1 MDQQEQDAAE
11 GETLDQQLPQRPQTV
26 PTNARP
32 PVPSSATSN
41 NPKTRRT
48 SAVTRKRNDDT
59 FFNTM
64 GLDLRLES
72 SSIAASTAVGGV
84 SATQGRVDEEGLEE
98 EDEKDASIKTKGRS
112 KDPGSTFSRPGSGAT
127 VGSEAFFTS
136 GDDGGASIIP
146 RATGSITSR
155 GSAPTT
161 TLLQMVA
168 YPSSTADSDAE
179 LLPENSGQLLKREL
193 TQSRMEQLIIEYG
206 TDANATVSAKF
217 LDTPPPFGASDLADI
232 IDGVMGR
239 VAAEMGV
246 SVQEVAGAH
255 LPGASTR
262 NAITVPHGGLTPA
275 QMYLKIKT
283 VSYANAEMGKKLER
297 ANHCISDLTGK
308 LATAEGE
315 KLMSSMMI
323 DKLKKDLAAAEFRA
337 KTAEAAVNAYNTM
350 LEESKKKIQTASEA
364 AGTFEN
370 SPNIVS
376 LTLCGKT
383 KGKKTRFHQDHER
396 GDASSDGDLKTDSE
410 MEFDRNEDPT
420 RITRRVLRDTSK
432 MLAAKKN
439 FDPPTALSVGLNSCL
454 DKEDKL
460 CNQKTPMN
468 PNARLPDKQLVSASS
483 FRRSNK
489 VSRLV
494 HVAADHV
501 NHLSNV
507 LSAQT
512 QQLLAS
518 RTPSEYLKTL
528 HSQLEGMTHALHECI
543 DALAEERRLRDKW
556 RGKWE
561 KASWQLKR
569 ELEQRRRETE
579 GRESGRFRD
588 GYLVNGLEPVAWS
601 RAGVDVLE
609 SFLATQQIYGGSAPG
624 AASDAAMAQR
634 RRLVKTAPE
643 TSVRRARANEFDESV
658 LLQCEIE
665 EDGLRSKSACNT
677 NRPKYKSES
686 AVPIDANARFLLK
699 QKLSKSD
706 RDYQADYVPRIPT
719 ARTEIEVDYSVDK
732 RLVDSAQSSAK
743 SPPSTLDRTLVRMR
757 PKKINYTIP
766 SVSSVQPFENPLIKK
781 TMRKKSPASA
791 IKTHWATSDKI

>member
-1 MDQQEQDAAE
+1 MDQQEQDAAAE
-11 GETLDQQLPQRPQTV
+11 GDTLDEQLSQRPQTV
-26 PTNARP
+26 PNSARP
-32 PVPSSATSN
+32 PAPSSAASN

-48 SAVTRKRNDDT
+48 SAITRKRNDDT

-72 SSIAASTAVGGV
+72 SLISESPGVGGV
-84 SATQGRVDEEGLEE
+84 SEGFEE
-98 EDEKDASIKTKGRS
+98 EDDKDTSSKTK
-112 KDPGSTFSRPGSGAT
+112 KAQPGSTFSRPGSGAT

-136 GDDGGASIIP
+136 GDDTGAA

-155 GSAPTT
+155 GNAPPTT
-161 TLLQMVA
+161 MLQMVA
-168 YPSSTADSDAE
+168 YPSSNADSDAE
-179 LLPENSGQLLKREL
+179 LPQENSTNLLKREL
-193 TQSRMEQLIIEYG
+193 TQGRMEQLIIEYG
-206 TDANATVSAKF
+206 TDANASVSAKF

-232 IDGVMGR
+232 LDGVMSR

-246 SVQEVAGAH
+246 TVQEVAGAH

-308 LATAEGE
+308 LATAEGD
-315 KLMSSMMI
+315 KLMASMMI

-350 LEESKKKIQTASEA
+350 LEESKKKIQTASESA
-364 AGTFEN
+364 TFEH

-376 LTLCGKT
+376 LTLCGKA
-383 KGKKTRFHQDHER
+383 KGKKTRFHQDQDH
-396 GDASSDGDLKTDSE
+396 GDASSDGDMRTDSE
-410 MEFDRNEDPT
+410 LEFDKNEDPT

-454 DKEDKL
+454 EKEDKL

-569 ELEQRRRETE
+569 ELDQRRRETE

-609 SFLATQQIYGGSAPG
+609 SFLATQQIYGGNAPG
-624 AASDAAMAQR
+624 AGSDAAMAQR
-634 RRLVKTAPE
+634 WRLVKTAPE
-643 TSVRRARANEFDESV
+643 TSVRRARVNEFDEPALV
-658 LLQCEIE
+658 QCEIE
-665 EDGLRSKSACNT
+665 EDALRSKSACPT

-686 AVPIDANARFLLK
+686 AAPIDANARFLLK